1 MSINSISV
9 SELHAMASQ
18 DKDLVIIDVRTRSE
32 YNRGH
37 IPAALNLQGAQL
49 RSHLSE
55 LPSTTKVAIVCQSGG
70 RSQLACEGLR
80 RDFHGLL
87 NVDGGTAAWIRAGL
101 PIEKENKIMHQTSD
115 SKLRRQTHLVAG
127 LMLTTALVMGFTG
140 NPTWFYLACLP
151 AFGLM
156 LDAIT
161 GICPMTLILR
171 KAPWNSG
178 AA

>member
-1 MSINSISV
+1 MT
-9 SELHAMASQ
+9 LQ
-18 DKDLVIIDVRTRSE
+18 GKDLVIIDVRTSAE
-32 YNRGH
+32 FNRGH
-37 IPAALNLQGAQL
+37 IPNTLNIHGAPL

-55 LPSTTKVAIVCQSGG
+55 LPPTTTVAIVCQRGG
-70 RSQLACEGLR
+70 RSQLACEGLS
-80 RDFHGLL
+80 RDFHGLS

-101 PIEKENKIMHQTSD
+101 PVEKENKNMHQTSD

-127 LMLTTALVMGFTG
+127 IMLITALSMGLTG
-140 NPTWFYLACLP
+140 HPAWFYLACLP

-161 GICPMTLILR
+161 GICPMTLMLK

>member
-1 MSINSISV
+1 
-9 SELHAMASQ
+9 MASQ
-18 DKDLVIIDVRTRSE
+18 SKDLVIIDVRTRSE

-49 RSHLSE
+49 SSHISE

-101 PIEKENKIMHQTSD
+101 PVEKENKNMHQTSD

>member
-1 MSINSISV
+1 MSIKSISV

-18 DKDLVIIDVRTRSE
+18 GKDLVIIDVRTRSE

-37 IPAALNLQGAQL
+37 IPTALNLHGNPL

-80 RDFHGLL
+80 RDFQGLL

-101 PIEKENKIMHQTSD
+101 PVEKENKNMHQTSE

-127 LMLTTALVMGFTG
+127 IMVTTALVMGFTG
-140 NPTWFYLACLP
+140 HPAWFFLACLP

-161 GICPMTLILR
+161 GICPMTLMLK

>member
-1 MSINSISV
+1 
-9 SELHAMASQ
+9 MASHGN
-18 DKDLVIIDVRTRSE
+18 DLVIIDVRTIAE
-32 YNRGH
+32 FNRGH
-37 IPAALNLQGAQL
+37 IPTALNLHGSSL

-55 LPSTTKVAIVCQSGG
+55 LPPTATVAIVCQSGG

-80 RDFHGLL
+80 REFKGLS

-101 PIEKENKIMHQTSD
+101 PIEKENKNMHQTSD
-115 SKLRRQTHLVAG
+115 SKLRRQTHVVAG
-127 LMLTTALVMGFTG
+127 ILLTAALVMGFTG
-140 NPTWFYLACLP
+140 HPAWFYLACLP

-161 GICPMTLILR
+161 GICPMTLMLK

>member
-1 MSINSISV
+1 MT
-9 SELHAMASQ
+9 LQ
-18 DKDLVIIDVRTRSE
+18 GKDLLIIDVRTSAE
-32 YNRGH
+32 FNRGH
-37 IPAALNLQGAQL
+37 IPAALNLHGTSL

-55 LPSTTKVAIVCQSGG
+55 LPSATKVAIVCQSGG

-80 RDFHGLL
+80 REFKGLS
-87 NVDGGTAAWIRAGL
+87 NVDGGTSAWIRAGL
-101 PIEKENKIMHQTSD
+101 PVEKENKDMLHTSE

-127 LMLTTALVMGFTG
+127 IMLTTALVMGFTG
-140 NPTWFYLACLP
+140 HPAWFFLACLP

-161 GICPMTLILR
+161 GICPMTLMLK

>member
-1 MSINSISV
+1 MSIKNISV
-9 SELHAMASQ
+9 SELHAMTLQ
-18 DKDLVIIDVRTRSE
+18 GKDLVIIDVRTNAE
-32 YNRGH
+32 FNRGH
-37 IPAALNLQGAQL
+37 IPAALNLHGSSL

-55 LPSTTKVAIVCQSGG
+55 LPPTTTVAIVCQSGG

-80 RDFHGLL
+80 REFKGLS

-101 PIEKENKIMHQTSD
+101 PVEKENKNMHQTSD

-127 LMLTTALVMGFTG
+127 IMLTTALVMGFTG
-140 NPTWFYLACLP
+140 HPTWFYLACLP

-161 GICPMTLILR
+161 GICPMTLMLK

-178 AA
+178 TA

>member
-1 MSINSISV
+1 MT
-9 SELHAMASQ
+9 LHG
-18 DKDLVIIDVRTRSE
+18 KDLVIIDVRTRSE
-32 YNRGH
+32 FNRGH
-37 IPAALNLQGAQL
+37 IPTALNLHGASL

-55 LPSTTKVAIVCQSGG
+55 LAATTTVAIVCQSGS

-80 RDFHGLL
+80 REFKGLS
-87 NVDGGTAAWIRAGL
+87 NVDGGTAEWIRAGL
-101 PIEKENKIMHQTSD
+101 PIEKENKNMHQTSE

-127 LMLTTALVMGFTG
+127 IMLITALVMGFTG
-140 NPTWFYLACLP
+140 HPAWFYLACLP

-161 GICPMTLILR
+161 GICPMTLMLK

-178 AA
+178 GA

>member
-1 MSINSISV
+1 MSIKSISV

-18 DKDLVIIDVRTRSE
+18 SKDLVIIDVRTRSE

-49 RSHLSE
+49 RSHLCE
-55 LPSTTKVAIVCQSGG
+55 LPPTTKVAIVCQSGG

-101 PIEKENKIMHQTSD
+101 PVEKENKNMHQTSD

>member
-1 MSINSISV
+1 MSIKNISV
-9 SELHAMASQ
+9 SELHAMTLQ
-18 DKDLVIIDVRTRSE
+18 GKELVIIDVRTRAE
-32 YNRGH
+32 FDRGH
-37 IPAALNLQGAQL
+37 IPTALNLHDAHL
-49 RSHLSE
+49 RSHLHD
-55 LPSTTKVAIVCQSGG
+55 LPATTTVAIVCQSGG

-80 RDFHGLL
+80 REFNGLS

-101 PIEKENKIMHQTSD
+101 PIEKESNNLQQTSE

-127 LMLTTALVMGFTG
+127 TMLITALSMGLRG
-140 NPTWFYLACLP
+140 HPAWFYLACLP

-156 LDAIT
+156 FDAIT
-161 GICPMTLILR
+161 GICPMTLILK

>member
-1 MSINSISV
+1 MSIKNISV
-9 SELHAMASQ
+9 LELHAMASQ
-18 DKDLVIIDVRTRSE
+18 GKDLVIIDVRTRSE

-55 LPSTTKVAIVCQSGG
+55 LPPTTKVAIVCHSGG
-70 RSQLACEGLR
+70 RSRRACEVLLGE
-80 RDFHGLL
+80 FHNLL
-87 NVDGGTAAWIRAGL
+87 NVDGGTAAWIYAGL
-101 PIEKENKIMHQTSD
+101 PIEKEKRNMHQTLD

>member
-1 MSINSISV
+1 MSIKSISV

-18 DKDLVIIDVRTRSE
+18 GKDLVIIDVRTRSE

-37 IPAALNLQGAQL
+37 IPAALNLHGTPL

-80 RDFHGLL
+80 RDFQGLL

-101 PIEKENKIMHQTSD
+101 PVEKENKNMHQTSD

-127 LMLTTALVMGFTG
+127 IMLTTALVMGFTG